1 MISTEE
7 IKTVIINLINDSYA
21 DQLVVFENCV
31 SIENYDVDVSFSL
44 EPICNVIYDGV
55 SVLYENGERR
65 QLDGTYIKIKAYKS
79 DMNLDCVIDIGESDT
94 VSNEDEDFEFWN
106 SFNNWF
112 LKQKGN
118 L

>member
-1 MISTEE
+1 MISIGE
-7 IKTVIINLINDSYA
+7 IKAVITNLINGSYA
-21 DQLVVFENCV
+21 DQLVVFGNCV

-44 EPICNVIYDGV
+44 EPICNVIYGGV
-55 SVLYENGERR
+55 SALCENGERI

-79 DMNLDCVIDIGESDT
+79 DMNLDCVIDMGESDT
-94 VSNEDEDFEFWN
+94 ISNEDEDFEFWN

-112 LKQKGN
+112 LKQKGD